1 MVAMKQG
8 RICVITAGRDA
19 GKKAIITNVLQGN
32 FVEISVGSKK
42 RRASIRHLE
51 PTKDVASV

>member
-1 MVAMKQG
+1 MVAIKNG

-19 GKKAIITNVLQGN
+19 GKKAIVTNVLQGN

>member
-1 MVAMKQG
+1 MVAIKQG

-19 GKKAIITNVLQGN
+19 GKKAIVTGVLEGN
-32 FVEISVGSKK
+32 FVEVSVGNKK